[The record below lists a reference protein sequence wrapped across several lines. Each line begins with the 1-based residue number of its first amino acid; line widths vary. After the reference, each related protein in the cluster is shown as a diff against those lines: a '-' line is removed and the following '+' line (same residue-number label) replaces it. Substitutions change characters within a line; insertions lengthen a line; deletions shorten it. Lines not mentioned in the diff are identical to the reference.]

1 MANPNI
7 NTPSACV
14 ANNALLAL
22 TATTETLLIANAAAS
37 SKVFLF
43 DSILVANT
51 SATNADITI
60 SQYAAATNTGTAY
73 RIANTITVP
82 AKSTLVIVSKTTGLS
97 LKEAQSLYATASA
110 ANALHVVAYWKEFA

>member
-7 NTPSACV
+7 NTPTSCF

-22 TATTETLLIANAAAS
+22 TATTETLLIANAAS
-37 SKVFLF
+37 SNKVLLF

-51 SATNADITI
+51 SASNADITI
-60 SQYAAATNTGTAY
+60 SQYANATNTGTAF

-82 AKSTLVIVSKTTGLS
+82 AKSTLVVVSKTNGVNLR
-97 LKEAQSLYATASA
+97 EAQSLYVTASA

>member
-7 NTPSACV
+7 NTPTSCY
-14 ANNALLAL
+14 ANNSLVSL
-22 TATTETLLIANAAAS
+22 TATTETLLIANAAS
-37 SKVFLF
+37 TNKVFLF

-51 SATNADITI
+51 SAAGADITI

-82 AKSTLVIVSKTTGLS
+82 AKSTLVIVSKTAGVS
-97 LKEAQSLYATASA
+97 LKEAQSLYCTASVA
-110 ANALHVVAYWKEFA
+110 SALHVVAYWKEFA